1 LAALLGGLPST
12 EIAINQEKAVVY
24 QIVHNISDPEQM
36 KEEITSGK
44 FKQYYDTM

>member
-24 QIVHNISDPEQM
+24 QIVHNISDPEKM
-36 KEEITSGK
+36 KEEITSRK
-44 FKQYYDTM
+44 FKKYYDTI